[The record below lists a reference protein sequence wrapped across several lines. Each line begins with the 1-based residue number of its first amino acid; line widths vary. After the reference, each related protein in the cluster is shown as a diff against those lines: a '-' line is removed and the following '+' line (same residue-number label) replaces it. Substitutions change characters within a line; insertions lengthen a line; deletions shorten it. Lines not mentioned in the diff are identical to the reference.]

1 MAGPPWPPS
10 GGASFVLMMQTAE
23 MGASHDTSHGG
34 RLDGTREGRVFVQG
48 EMGPR
53 PVVIGEV
60 PGEGPPQVPSIQDD
74 QVVDGKASTICCA
87 AQAAVGWAVTFQWST
102 RRLVC
107 EITTSTDSTWN
118 VAVGTVK
125 KSSETRSDT

>member
-1 MAGPPWPPS
+1 
-10 GGASFVLMMQTAE
+10 MQTAE
-23 MGASHDTSHGG
+23 MGASHDASHGG

-74 QVVDGKASTICCA
+74 QVVETLPADRADQPFHGGILPGRARRRAPISDAEAGHA
-87 AQAAVGWAVTFQWST
+87 AAHDRVHEEPIA
-102 RRLVC
+102 
-107 EITTSTDSTWN
+107 IM
-118 VAVGTVK
+118 
-125 KSSETRSDT
+125 